1 MNKPKFES
9 PDLTAQNIDRIA
21 ALFPNCVT
29 EMLDEERSTKEKKV
43 YKRAIN
49 FELLKQ
55 MLSPDVVDGDE
66 AYEFTWVGKKAAIV
80 EANKPIR
87 KTLRPCVEE
96 SKNWD
101 STENL
106 YIEGDNLEVLKLLQE
121 SYLGAVKLIY
131 IDPPYNTGSDN
142 FVYPDNYTMDEDEYE
157 GEIGLYDVDGNRLFK
172 ENNTG
177 NPRFHS
183 DWCSMIYSRLLLARN
198 LLTSDGVIC
207 IQIDD
212 NEYSNLKK
220 LCDEVFGAAN
230 FMTTIVV
237 KMSEPTGMKM
247 AHADMRIPKLKEYI
261 LVYTRE
267 KRVKLGEVI
276 VPKEKWDNEYKTFLE
291 NITEEEVA
299 KIKSIRENE
308 DRSLA
313 DIKFCDEILSKIIY
327 SSLSSIYKKY
337 SISESE
343 QQEFN
348 FKNAWRIVQTVS
360 MTGSAKQLA
369 DEKRMQVNS
378 TFYSIVTPQKK
389 MYFIKG
395 DYSGEIAKP
404 RIKILFADDYLTVNP
419 CDFWQDIKT
428 TGLDN
433 EGYVDFRN
441 GKKPLKLI
449 DRIIKLFT
457 TKDDIVLDFFSGS
470 GTTGQAVIE
479 FNSKLED
486 LSASRK
492 FILVQLPE
500 DLDKEL
506 QKQSGAT
513 KKETQELID
522 YLDSVGRPHLLS
534 EVGKER
540 LTQTGCN
547 VTNTDSGFRVL
558 KLDDTNMKDVY
569 YAADDYS
576 QDMIAGLESNIKDDR
591 TDLDLLF
598 GCLIDWGLPLS
609 LPYRSE
615 QIDGC
620 TVHTYNDGDLIACFD
635 ANIPE
640 SVVKTIAKRK
650 PLRAVFR
657 DSGFASSPEKINVFE
672 IFKLYMPEDA
682 GDITKRVRVI

>member
-1 MNKPKFES
+1 MSKMKFES

-87 KTLRPCVEE
+87 KTLRPCIEE

-121 SYLGAVKLIY
+121 SYLGKVKMIY
-131 IDPPYNTGSDN
+131 IDPPYNTGNDFIYADDFMRSQEEEN
-142 FVYPDNYTMDEDEYE
+142 EQMGMFDEDE
-157 GEIGLYDVDGNRLFK
+157 NRLFK
-172 ENNTG
+172 NTDTNG
-177 NPRFHS
+177 RFHS
-183 DWCSMIYSRLLLARN
+183 DWCSMIYSRLMLARN
-198 LLTSDGVIC
+198 LLAEDGVIF
-207 IQIDD
+207 ISIDD
-212 NEYSNLKK
+212 GEVGNLRKI
-220 LCDEVFGAAN
+220 CDEVFGSSNFLANLIWEKKYTVANDALFFSDNHDHILCYVKDVFRFSIGKLPRTDEMNAAYKNPDNHPKGPWKATPLHAKSGSAESAN
-230 FMTTIVV
+230 FTYTFKNGVIFKPPVGTY
-237 KMSEPTGMKM
+237 SRYSAET
-247 AHADMRIPKLKEYI
+247 LKKYDENNEI
-261 LVYTRE
+261 WFGRDGTA
-267 KRVKLGEVI
+267 
-276 VPKEKWDNEYKTFLE
+276 VPSRKTFLCDLKNTGIVPRTIIPFSVGGHNHE
-291 NITEEEVA
+291 AVDEV
-299 KIKSIRENE
+299 RV
-308 DRSLA
+308 L
-313 DIKFCDEILSKIIY
+313 
-327 SSLSSIYKKY
+327 
-337 SISESE
+337 
-343 QQEFN
+343 
-348 FKNAWRIVQTVS
+348 
-360 MTGSAKQLA
+360 
-369 DEKRMQVNS
+369 MQ
-378 TFYSIVTPQKK
+378 
-389 MYFIKG
+389 
-395 DYSGEIAKP
+395 
-404 RIKILFADDYLTVNP
+404 
-419 CDFWQDIKT
+419 
-428 TGLDN
+428 DN
-433 EGYVDFRN
+433 
-441 GKKPLKLI
+441 
-449 DRIIKLFT
+449 LFT
-457 TKDDIVLDFFSGS
+457 NPKPTKLLRHLATIANCSDNSIILDFFSGS
-470 GTTGQAVIE
+470 ATTAHAVMQL
-479 FNSKLED
+479 NTED
-486 LSASRK
+486 GGHRK
-492 FILVQLPE
+492 FIMVQLPE
-500 DLDKEL
+500 KCD
-506 QKQSGAT
+506 
-513 KKETQELID
+513 ET
-522 YLDSVGRPHLLS
+522 S
-534 EVGKER
+534 EAYKAGYKNICEIGKER
-540 LTQTGCN
+540 IRRAGEKIKAESPMTTQ
-547 VTNTDSGFRVL
+547 DLDIGFRVL

-615 QIDGC
+615 QMDGC
-620 TVHTYNDGDLIACFD
+620 TVHTYNGGDLIACFD

>member
-1 MNKPKFES
+1 MNNKLRMES

-87 KTLRPCVEE
+87 KTLRPCIEE

-121 SYLGAVKLIY
+121 SYLGKVKMIY
-131 IDPPYNTGSDN
+131 IDPPYNTGNDFIYADDFMRSQEEEN
-142 FVYPDNYTMDEDEYE
+142 EQMGMFDEDE
-157 GEIGLYDVDGNRLFK
+157 NRLFK
-172 ENNTG
+172 NTDTNG
-177 NPRFHS
+177 RFHS
-183 DWCSMIYSRLLLARN
+183 DWCSMIYSRLMLARN
-198 LLTSDGVIC
+198 LLTDDGVIF
-207 IQIDD
+207 ISIDD
-212 NEYSNLKK
+212 GEVGNLRKI
-220 LCDEVFGAAN
+220 CDEVFGSSNFLANLIWEKKYTVANDALFFSDNHDHILCYVKDVFRFSIGKLPRTDEMNAAYKNPDNHPKGPWKATPLHAKSGSAESAN
-230 FMTTIVV
+230 FTYTFKNGVIFKPPVGTY
-237 KMSEPTGMKM
+237 SRYSAET
-247 AHADMRIPKLKEYI
+247 LKKYDENNEI
-261 LVYTRE
+261 WFGRDGTA
-267 KRVKLGEVI
+267 
-276 VPKEKWDNEYKTFLE
+276 VPSRKTFLCDLKNTGIVPRTIIPFSVGGHNHE
-291 NITEEEVA
+291 AVDEV
-299 KIKSIRENE
+299 RV
-308 DRSLA
+308 L
-313 DIKFCDEILSKIIY
+313 
-327 SSLSSIYKKY
+327 
-337 SISESE
+337 
-343 QQEFN
+343 
-348 FKNAWRIVQTVS
+348 
-360 MTGSAKQLA
+360 
-369 DEKRMQVNS
+369 MQ
-378 TFYSIVTPQKK
+378 
-389 MYFIKG
+389 
-395 DYSGEIAKP
+395 
-404 RIKILFADDYLTVNP
+404 
-419 CDFWQDIKT
+419 
-428 TGLDN
+428 DN
-433 EGYVDFRN
+433 
-441 GKKPLKLI
+441 
-449 DRIIKLFT
+449 LFT
-457 TKDDIVLDFFSGS
+457 NPKPTKLLRHLATIANCSDNSIILDFFSGS
-470 GTTGQAVIE
+470 ATTAHAVMQL
-479 FNSKLED
+479 NAED
-486 LSASRK
+486 GGHRK
-492 FILVQLPE
+492 FIMVQLPE
-500 DLDKEL
+500 PCD
-506 QKQSGAT
+506 
-513 KKETQELID
+513 ET
-522 YLDSVGRPHLLS
+522 S
-534 EVGKER
+534 EAYKAGYKNICEIGKER
-540 LTQTGCN
+540 IRRAGEKIKAESPMTTQ
-547 VTNTDSGFRVL
+547 DLDIGFRVL

-591 TDLDLLF
+591 TDLDMLF

-620 TVHTYNDGDLIACFD
+620 TVHTYNGGDLIACFD